1 MYFVKNPGDTWRIVI
16 PTSLSNPIIYWYHQI
31 LAHVGMTRW
40 NATVSTHFYYPPLKA
55 RVEHIASIYETC
67 QNVQNYLVLGFGELP
82 PRNALLL
89 QCSEVTMD
97 FIGPW
102 KITLTAQAIEFHAPT
117 WVNTVTNLPEISH
130 INNKTSEYIAM
141 KFKNDWLDGY
151 LRPEGCIHDNGGQ
164 LTGIPFIHIK
174 SLCTSHVKGSSSN
187 QGISSSEYCGY
198 QFAASYAARA
208 TIYSTLCIFTR
219 NMGFPT
225 WFDYRYVIDIGIS
238 MSISDNWQMTTS
250 WYFPSSFLRLQGCW
264 WGFNPIG

>member
-1 MYFVKNPGDTWRIVI
+1 
-16 PTSLSNPIIYWYHQI
+16 
-31 LAHVGMTRW
+31 MTYCYSYI
-40 NATVSTHFYYPPLKA
+40 TIESYYLLVSSDISSCGYDNMKCHSFYTFYYPPLKA

-67 QNVQNYLVLGFGELP
+67 QNVQNYLMLGFGELP

-89 QCSEVTMD
+89 QCSEVTVD

-164 LTGIPFIHIK
+164 FTGIPFIH
-174 SLCTSHVKGSSSN
+174 
-187 QGISSSEYCGY
+187 
-198 QFAASYAARA
+198 
-208 TIYSTLCIFTR
+208 
-219 NMGFPT
+219 M
-225 WFDYRYVIDIGIS
+225 
-238 MSISDNWQMTTS
+238 
-250 WYFPSSFLRLQGCW
+250 
-264 WGFNPIG
+264 